1 MPSREPRSYRAQA
14 IVLGHIEYGEADRIL
29 RLFTYEKGKITAIA
43 KGVRK
48 IRSRKAGHLEPF
60 TQVNLFLAKG
70 RNMDIVTQAE
80 TVNGFLGL
88 REDLQRVAY
97 ANYVMEVLDRF
108 TYEEGPNIG
117 IFRLLANTLSRLE
130 RQQNLETVIHFY
142 EIRLLELLGF
152 RPQLFECVDCGKPV
166 TAEDQY
172 FSPLVGGVVCPRCGG
187 KRPEAWPVRVDVLRY
202 FRHFQ
207 RSNWAAVQDV
217 VIPERIEK
225 GLADLLERHLTYLL
239 ERKLNSPEF
248 LHEVQRKKDEDSGG
262 A

>member
-1 MPSREPRSYRAQA
+1 
-14 IVLGHIEYGEADRIL
+14 
-29 RLFTYEKGKITAIA
+29 
-43 KGVRK
+43 
-48 IRSRKAGHLEPF
+48 
-60 TQVNLFLAKG
+60 
-70 RNMDIVTQAE
+70 
-80 TVNGFLGL
+80 
-88 REDLQRVAY
+88 
-97 ANYVMEVLDRF
+97 MEVLDRF

-187 KRPEAWPVRVDVLRY
+187 MRPEAWPVQVDVLRY

-207 RSNWAAVQDV
+207 RSNWAAIQDV

-248 LHEVQRKKDEDSGG
+248 LHEVRRKKNEDSGG